1 MKLYNI
7 ENVEE
12 FMSIVDKC
20 KPTVELVSKEGDRL
34 NLKSQLTKFVTVTE
48 LFHNESLIKE
58 LDLVAYEKE
67 DIELLMKYMFGN

>member
-1 MKLYNI
+1 M
-7 ENVEE
+7 
-12 FMSIVDKC
+12 
-20 KPTVELVSKEGDRL
+20 SKEGDRL